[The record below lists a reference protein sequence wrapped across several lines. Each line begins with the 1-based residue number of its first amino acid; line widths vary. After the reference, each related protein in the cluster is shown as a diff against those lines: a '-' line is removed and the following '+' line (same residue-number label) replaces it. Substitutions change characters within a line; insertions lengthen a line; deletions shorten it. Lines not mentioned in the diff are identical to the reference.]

1 MIRPMEIG
9 CVGLVGCI
17 RGDGG
22 HPESLESPLHPKKGL
37 STLAVTWS
45 PKSTDSVQLSQ
56 SGRRYSEW
64 RTTVMRR
71 PISASP
77 KDTEGERERGEE
89 EGRRGGGGPTFF
101 SPSKIGRLFSRSP
114 PSGVD
119 AVVNLPLEGSSNK
132 DSVCGLL
139 LSTPPMQVPGAIG
152 GEAARRQTR
161 SCSTLSAKPNWPAL
175 KCSGKRQH
183 SVFNDWN
190 TVLPH
195 QREESVSCSKE
206 RKKKRR
212 KKILKAG

>member
-1 MIRPMEIG
+1 MHSGWRW
-9 CVGLVGCI
+9 
-17 RGDGG
+17 
-22 HPESLESPLHPKKGL
+22 SPGIPRVSTPPKKK
-37 STLAVTWS
+37 TLHAGRHVE

-64 RTTVMRR
+64 RTTGMRR

-89 EGRRGGGGPTFF
+89 GGRGGPTFF

-119 AVVNLPLEGSSNK
+119 AVVNLQLEGSSNK
-132 DSVCGLL
+132 DPVCGLL

-152 GEAARRQTR
+152 GEAARRQTQ
-161 SCSTLSAKPNWPAL
+161 SCSTLSTKPSWPAL

-206 RKKKRR
+206 RKKK
-212 KKILKAG
+212 KEEKNNEGWVKSL